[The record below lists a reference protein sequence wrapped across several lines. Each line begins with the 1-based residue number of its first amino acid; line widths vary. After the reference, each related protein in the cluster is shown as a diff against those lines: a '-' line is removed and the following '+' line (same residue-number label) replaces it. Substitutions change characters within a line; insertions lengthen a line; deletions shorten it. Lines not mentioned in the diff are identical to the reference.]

1 MTLRAVTLIAVLC
14 LFALPLAPKAAVAQA
29 ASAPAAV
36 AGKAVPTVVPTAV
49 RLGRGFGRG
58 FGARPST
65 RVRSRSPL
73 RRPARARRPLRRP
86 GFGHAARNI
95 LRFLGIAWL
104 VHALFGWGAGGSPF
118 GLLLVLAVVAWIA
131 TRRRRRPAWDT
142 RRGAF

>member
-1 MTLRAVTLIAVLC
+1 MTLRAVTLIAVLSI
-14 LFALPLAPKAAVAQA
+14 LAVPLAPQASVARASSVSAVAVA
-29 ASAPAAV
+29 AQGVPAAV
-36 AGKAVPTVVPTAV
+36 PTAA

-73 RRPARARRPLRRP
+73 RRPARRPLRRP
-86 GFGHAARNI
+86 GFGHTARNV
-95 LRFLGIAWL
+95 LRLLGIAWL

-118 GLLLVLAVVAWIA
+118 GLLLVLAFVAWIA
-131 TRRRRRPAWDT
+131 TRRRRRPAWDA